1 MYYTLVGL
9 LAAIG
14 AVAIF
19 RDWTRW
25 RDVFHPTIYCVPQL
39 MYLYVAL
46 PLYGLATDEF
56 EFVSRAGYWE
66 QLADFQ
72 LIAGIM
78 CVALIAGIWW
88 GAREVGG
95 RTSFIGEQDAKAI
108 FGVAV
113 LFGILGSLAW
123 IVGIINVGGF
133 DAAYGRAYGGG
144 WDDSGYVR
152 EAAQFGFVAAPLLV
166 LSRRKGGMRLQ
177 HWILV
182 FIFLLPLLVQG
193 FLGAR
198 RGPTFL
204 AITGLAASYVLT
216 FRPRIPFWLAAA
228 AAVLMG
234 MLLLWLVAN
243 RGAIYLGS
251 EKPLDSSVSRMLE
264 NWSGNEY
271 LFSSAIVRYVNET
284 GESFNG
290 MRVFAHMTARVVPS
304 AIWPTKYAD
313 VLGALGLDIDLTQEA
328 GIPVDRIATL
338 TGWKVSRGA
347 APGMVGD
354 FWMEFGA
361 FAPLAAF
368 AMGGL
373 YGRLWRSSRVDP
385 RLQPAYAIFAALS
398 IYILTQTIEAWMFRA
413 LLFGIPAIAALR
425 FLARSKSDARISK
438 QVWYA
443 HSLMQSRGARQ

>member
-9 LAAIG
+9 VAAIG
-14 AVAIF
+14 AIAIF
-19 RDWTRW
+19 RDWVRW

-39 MYLYVAL
+39 VYLYVAL
-46 PLYGLATDEF
+46 PLYGLSIDEF
-56 EFVSRAGYWE
+56 EFISRAGYWDE
-66 QLADFQ
+66 LAAFQ

-78 CVALIAGIWW
+78 CVALILGIWW
-88 GAREVGG
+88 GASGVVS
-95 RTSFIGEQDAKAI
+95 RTRSLAEQDSKAI
-108 FGVAV
+108 FSVAV

-152 EAAQFGFVAAPLLV
+152 EAGQFGFVAAPLLV

-216 FRPRIPFWLAAA
+216 FRPRIPFWLAATG
-228 AAVLMG
+228 AVLMG

-251 EKPLDSSVSRMLE
+251 EKPLDSSVSSMLE

-271 LFSSAIVRYVNET
+271 LFSSAIVRYVNES
-284 GESFNG
+284 GESFHG

-304 AIWPTKYAD
+304 AIWPTKYTD
-313 VLGALGLDIDLTQEA
+313 VLAAIGLDIDLTREA
-328 GIPVDRIATL
+328 GIPTDRIANV
-338 TGWKVSRGA
+338 TGWKVARGA
-347 APGMVGD
+347 APGIVGD

-368 AMGGL
+368 ALGGL
-373 YGRLWRSSRVDP
+373 YGRLWCASRSDP

-398 IYILTQTIEAWMFRA
+398 IYILTQTIEAWLFRA
-413 LLFGIPAIAALR
+413 LLFGIPAIVALR
-425 FLARSKSDARISK
+425 MLARRKQDAGIPK
-438 QVWYA
+438 EVWYA
-443 HSLMQSRGARQ
+443 HSLLQSRGARQ

>member
-1 MYYTLVGL
+1 MYYTLIALV
-9 LAAIG
+9 AAFG
-14 AVAIF
+14 ALAIF

-25 RDVFHPTIYCVPQL
+25 RDVFHPTIYCAPQL
-39 MYLYVAL
+39 MYLYVAM

-56 EFVSRAGYWE
+56 EFVMRAGYWE
-66 QLADFQ
+66 ALTDFQ
-72 LIAGIM
+72 LIAAIM
-78 CVALIAGIWW
+78 CVALICGIWW
-88 GAREVGG
+88 GAREGG
-95 RTSFIGEQDAKAI
+95 CRMSSIAEQDARAI
-108 FGVAV
+108 FSVAV

-133 DAAYGRAYGGG
+133 SAAYGRAYGGG

-177 HWILV
+177 DWILV

-228 AAVLMG
+228 GAVLMG

-251 EKPLDSSVSRMLE
+251 EKPLDSPVSRMLE

-284 GESFNG
+284 GESFHG
-290 MRVFAHMTARVVPS
+290 MRVVAHMSARVVPS
-304 AIWPTKYAD
+304 AIWPTKYTD
-313 VLGALGLDIDLTQEA
+313 VLAAVGLDIDLTREA
-328 GIPVDRIATL
+328 GIPTDRIANV
-338 TGWKVSRGA
+338 TGWKVATGA
-347 APGMVGD
+347 APGIVGD
-354 FWMEFGA
+354 FWMEFGVL
-361 FAPLAAF
+361 APLAAF
-368 AMGGL
+368 AIGGL
-373 YGRLWRSSRVDP
+373 YGRLWRASRADP
-385 RLQPAYAIFAALS
+385 RLQPAYAIVAALS
-398 IYILTQTIEAWMFRA
+398 IYILTQTIEAWLFRA
-413 LLFGIPAIAALR
+413 LLFGIPAVVALR
-425 FLARSKSDARISK
+425 FLARRRQDGRIPK
-438 QVWYA
+438 EVWYA
-443 HSLMQSRGARQ
+443 HSLVQGRGARQ